1 MSQYTRLAFPFASRL
16 HQRTFHLIEIPI
28 LILQINSPSSR
39 YPSGERASPSP
50 SSSSASSNTRRNV
63 THPAIVC
70 DIPKSSAAYLGNW
83 TESFLVCNEK
93 TESPNIFYA
102 GPIFAESDLKKAP
115 EAHNYR
121 REFAKGALSGGNAAA
136 AAASRVPRAHLT
148 PSPSPKE
155 QDGGASRGQSQCNA
169 FTSLPP
175 QQVSETETHTLCARH
190 TQCVSMSGRNIALA
204 PVAAL

>member
-1 MSQYTRLAFPFASRL
+1 M
-16 HQRTFHLIEIPI
+16 
-28 LILQINSPSSR
+28 
-39 YPSGERASPSP
+39 
-50 SSSSASSNTRRNV
+50 
-63 THPAIVC
+63 
-70 DIPKSSAAYLGNW
+70 K
-83 TESFLVCNEK
+83 K
-93 TESPNIFYA
+93 TESPNIFHA

-155 QDGGASRGQSQCNA
+155 QDGGASRGQSQYNA

-175 QQVSETETHTLCARH
+175 QQVSETETHTQRAH
-190 TQCVSMSGRNIALA
+190 TMCFNERLKYRTIFFSSSLIAWKS
-204 PVAAL
+204 